1 MSVYFCILQIVKE
14 QKVRMTELIT
24 CRQEML
30 SELREKVK
38 LLESE
43 GNTRSKLEARFDN
56 LQQVW
61 MMDGWMD

>member
-1 MSVYFCILQIVKE
+1 
-14 QKVRMTELIT
+14 MTELIT